1 MKIRLS
7 GSPDLVR
14 EWAEI
19 FETAFG
25 VRGAVY
31 PNRNGSDVRRY
42 IHLDDRVAEGA
53 AQRLQQGNGTAALEP
68 PEK

>member
-1 MKIRLS
+1 MKIRLM

-14 EWAEI
+14 EWAGI
-19 FETAFG
+19 FEAAFG
-25 VRGAVY
+25 ARGRVY

-42 IHLDDRVAEGA
+42 IDLDGRVAEGA
-53 AQRLQQGNGTAALEP
+53 SQRLQQGKGTAALEP